1 MTCSGGH
8 STVSGIRGPDVRL
21 SADQLAVYD
30 LPAEVLDTLSLK
42 TDAEVQDG
50 AQYDRTDETTGSSR
64 STSPGSENVVG
75 SQACSLCSLSFAT
88 VQEQRS
94 HLKSDLHHYNLKQKL
109 RGQNPV
115 SEAEFEKLIGSAY
128 YISVLTLYLANVSR
142 SRRKPVRFRLERI

>member
-8 STVSGIRGPDVRL
+8 STVSTIRGPHRKL
-21 SADQLAVYD
+21 LADSLAVYD

-42 TDAEVQDG
+42 TDAEVHDG

-64 STSPGSENVVG
+64 SSSPGPESVVG

-115 SEAEFEKLIGSAY
+115 TEADFEKLIGGAY
-128 YISVLTLYLANVSR
+128 NIFL
-142 SRRKPVRFRLERI
+142 LETVPC